1 MSDPPDSP
9 PAEDRPAPGG
19 RQAASLIR
27 GLAVDLSP
35 LRESRSYRL
44 LWIGQLVSLS
54 GTQLRL
60 VAIPYQIYLLTG
72 SSFDVGL
79 IGLFQAVPLISLALF
94 GGVIADTFD
103 RRRLLLVTQ
112 VGLACT
118 SAALAT
124 GTQLGLASVPFLY
137 AFTAIGAGFSA
148 VDGPAR
154 GSLTPNLVERRQFA
168 AAITLNQ
175 VLFQTAAI
183 AGPALAGVVILNL
196 GLAGAYWIDVGSFI
210 VAIVAV
216 AAMVVPPREPR
227 AHQPVMRALV
237 EGLSYLRANRILF
250 STFVLDFL
258 ATFFGSPR
266 ALFPFYADRIFAV
279 GPQGLGL
286 LFAAPGVGSLI
297 AALTSG
303 WTKRVRHQ
311 GVAVLLAVA
320 AWGLAIAGF
329 GLMNDGLFIPALV
342 FVALAQG
349 ADTVSAIFRSTI
361 LLTVVPDYLRGRL
374 VAISSMFFLGGPY
387 LGQVE
392 SGIVA
397 DLVSPVF
404 SVVSGG
410 VATLLSVVGVALWA
424 PEVISYRAPAP
435 QGKER
440 PTDA

>member
-1 MSDPPDSP
+1 
-9 PAEDRPAPGG
+9 
-19 RQAASLIR
+19 LI
-27 GLAVDLSP
+27 DISP
-35 LRESRSYRL
+35 LRESRSFRL
-44 LWIGQLVSLS
+44 LWLGQLVSLT

-60 VAIPYQIYLLTG
+60 VAIPYQIYLITG
-72 SSFDVGL
+72 SSLDVGL
-79 IGLFQAVPLISLALF
+79 IGLFQAIPLISLALF
-94 GGVIADTFD
+94 GGVIADRVD
-103 RRRLLLVTQ
+103 RRRLLIVTQ
-112 VGLACT
+112 IGLAAC
-118 SAALAT
+118 SAGLAI
-124 GTQLGLASVPFLY
+124 GTQLGFANVLYLY
-137 AFTAIGAGFSA
+137 AFTAIGAAFSA
-148 VDGPAR
+148 LDGPAR
-154 GSLTPNLVERRQFA
+154 GALTPSLVAREQLPA
-168 AAITLNQ
+168 AMALNQ

-183 AGPALAGVVILNL
+183 AGPALAGVVILTF
-196 GLAGAYWIDVGSFI
+196 GVAGAYWIDVASFV
-210 VAIVAV
+210 VAIGAVTALVA
-216 AAMVVPPREPR
+216 PPREIRVHP
-227 AHQPVMRALV
+227 PVGRALV
-237 EGLSYLRANRILF
+237 EGLAHFRANRILF
-250 STFVLDFL
+250 GTMLLDFF

-266 ALFPFYADRIFAV
+266 ALFPFYADRVFAV

-320 AWGLAIAGF
+320 AWGLAIVGF

-392 SGIVA
+392 SGVVA

-424 PEVISYRAPAP
+424 PEVITYRAPAP
-435 QGKER
+435 RGR
-440 PTDA
+440 GP

>member
-1 MSDPPDSP
+1 MID
-9 PAEDRPAPGG
+9 
-19 RQAASLIR
+19 
-27 GLAVDLSP
+27 VSP
-35 LRESRSYRL
+35 LRESRSFRL
-44 LWIGQLVSLS
+44 LWVGQLVSLT

-60 VAIPYQIYLLTG
+60 VAIPYQIYLITG
-72 SSFDVGL
+72 SSLDVGL
-79 IGLFQAVPLISLALF
+79 IGLFQAIPLVSLALF
-94 GGVIADTFD
+94 GGVIADRVD
-103 RRRLLLVTQ
+103 RRRLLIVTQ
-112 VGLACT
+112 IGLAAC
-118 SAALAT
+118 SAGLAI
-124 GTQLGLASVPFLY
+124 GTQLGFANVLYLY
-137 AFTAIGAGFSA
+137 AFTAIGAAFSA
-148 VDGPAR
+148 LDGPAR
-154 GSLTPNLVERRQFA
+154 GALTPSLVAREQLPA
-168 AAITLNQ
+168 AMALNQ

-183 AGPALAGVVILNL
+183 AGPALAGVVILTF
-196 GLAGAYWIDVGSFI
+196 GVAGAYWIDVASFV
-210 VAIVAV
+210 VAIGAVTALVA
-216 AAMVVPPREPR
+216 PPREIRVHP
-227 AHQPVMRALV
+227 PVGRALV
-237 EGLSYLRANRILF
+237 EGLAHFRANRILF
-250 STFVLDFL
+250 GTMLLDFL

-392 SGIVA
+392 SGVVA

>member
-1 MSDPPDSP
+1 M
-9 PAEDRPAPGG
+9 
-19 RQAASLIR
+19 
-27 GLAVDLSP
+27 
-35 LRESRSYRL
+35 
-44 LWIGQLVSLS
+44 LWLGQLVSLT

-60 VAIPYQIYLLTG
+60 VAIPYQIYLITG
-72 SSFDVGL
+72 SSLDVGL
-79 IGLFQAVPLISLALF
+79 IGLFQAIPLISLALF
-94 GGVIADTFD
+94 GGVIADRVD
-103 RRRLLLVTQ
+103 RRRLLIVTQ
-112 VGLACT
+112 IGLAAC
-118 SAALAT
+118 SAGLAI
-124 GTQLGLASVPFLY
+124 GTQLGFANVLYLY
-137 AFTAIGAGFSA
+137 AFTAIGAAFSA
-148 VDGPAR
+148 LDGPAR
-154 GSLTPNLVERRQFA
+154 GALTPSLVAREQLPA
-168 AAITLNQ
+168 AMALNQ

-183 AGPALAGVVILNL
+183 AGPALAGVVILTF
-196 GLAGAYWIDVGSFI
+196 GVAGAYWIDVASFV
-210 VAIVAV
+210 VAIGAVTALVA
-216 AAMVVPPREPR
+216 PPREIRVHP
-227 AHQPVMRALV
+227 PVGRALV
-237 EGLSYLRANRILF
+237 EGLAHFRANRILF
-250 STFVLDFL
+250 GTMLLDFF

-266 ALFPFYADRIFAV
+266 ALFPFYADRVFAV

-392 SGIVA
+392 SGVVA
-397 DLVSPVF
+397 DLVSPGF

-410 VATLLSVVGVALWA
+410 VATLLSVVGIALWA

-435 QGKER
+435 QLGER
-440 PTDA
+440 PSDA

>member
-1 MSDPPDSP
+1 VID
-9 PAEDRPAPGG
+9 
-19 RQAASLIR
+19 
-27 GLAVDLSP
+27 VSP
-35 LRESRSYRL
+35 LRESRSFRL
-44 LWIGQLVSLS
+44 LWVGQLVSLT

-60 VAIPYQIYLLTG
+60 VAIPYQIYLITG
-72 SSFDVGL
+72 SSLDVGL
-79 IGLFQAVPLISLALF
+79 IGLFQAIPLVSLALF
-94 GGVIADTFD
+94 GGVIADRVD
-103 RRRLLLVTQ
+103 RRRLLIVTQ
-112 VGLACT
+112 IGLAAC
-118 SAALAT
+118 SAGLAI
-124 GTQLGLASVPFLY
+124 GTQLGFANVLYLY
-137 AFTAIGAGFSA
+137 AFTAIGAAFSA
-148 VDGPAR
+148 LDGPAR
-154 GSLTPNLVERRQFA
+154 GALTPSLVAREQLPA
-168 AAITLNQ
+168 AMALNQ

-183 AGPALAGVVILNL
+183 AGPALAGVVILTF
-196 GLAGAYWIDVGSFI
+196 GVAGAYWIDVASFV
-210 VAIVAV
+210 VAIGAVTALVA
-216 AAMVVPPREPR
+216 PPREVR
-227 AHQPVMRALV
+227 VHLPVGRALV
-237 EGLSYLRANRILF
+237 EGLAHFRANRILF
-250 STFVLDFL
+250 GTMLLDFL

-392 SGIVA
+392 SGVVA

>member
-1 MSDPPDSP
+1 
-9 PAEDRPAPGG
+9 
-19 RQAASLIR
+19 LID
-27 GLAVDLSP
+27 VSP
-35 LRESRSYRL
+35 LRESRSFRL
-44 LWIGQLVSLS
+44 LWVGQLVSLT

-72 SSFDVGL
+72 SSLDVGL
-79 IGLFQAVPLISLALF
+79 IGLFQAIPLISLALF
-94 GGVIADTFD
+94 GGVIADRVD
-103 RRRLLLVTQ
+103 RRRLLIVTQ
-112 VGLACT
+112 VGLAAC
-118 SAALAT
+118 SAGLAI
-124 GTQLGLASVPFLY
+124 GTQLGFANVLY
-137 AFTAIGAGFSA
+137 LYMFTAIGAAFSA
-148 VDGPAR
+148 LDGPAR
-154 GSLTPNLVERRQFA
+154 GALTPSLVAREQLPA
-168 AAITLNQ
+168 AMALNQ

-183 AGPALAGVVILNL
+183 AGPALAGVVILTF
-196 GLAGAYWIDVGSFI
+196 GVAGAYWIDVASFA
-210 VAIVAV
+210 VAIGAVTALVAPAREIRV
-216 AAMVVPPREPR
+216 HPP
-227 AHQPVMRALV
+227 VGRALV
-237 EGLSYLRANRILF
+237 EGLAHFRANRILF
-250 STFVLDFL
+250 GTMLLDFL

-266 ALFPFYADRIFAV
+266 ALFPFYADRVFAV

-392 SGIVA
+392 SGVVA

-410 VATLLSVVGVALWA
+410 VATLLSVVGIALWA
-424 PEVISYRAPAP
+424 PEVQSYRAPAP
-435 QGKER
+435 R
-440 PTDA
+440 TA

>member
-1 MSDPPDSP
+1 MID
-9 PAEDRPAPGG
+9 
-19 RQAASLIR
+19 
-27 GLAVDLSP
+27 VSP
-35 LRESRSYRL
+35 LRESRSFRL
-44 LWIGQLVSLS
+44 LWVGQLVSLT

-60 VAIPYQIYLLTG
+60 VAIPYQIYLITG
-72 SSFDVGL
+72 SSLDVGL
-79 IGLFQAVPLISLALF
+79 IGLFQAIPLISLALF
-94 GGVIADTFD
+94 GGVIADRVD
-103 RRRLLLVTQ
+103 RRRLLIVTQ
-112 VGLACT
+112 IGLAAC
-118 SAALAT
+118 SAGLAI
-124 GTQLGLASVPFLY
+124 GTQLGFANVLYLY
-137 AFTAIGAGFSA
+137 AFTAIGAAFSA
-148 VDGPAR
+148 LDGPAR
-154 GSLTPNLVERRQFA
+154 GALTPSLVAREQLPA
-168 AAITLNQ
+168 AMALNQ

-183 AGPALAGVVILNL
+183 AGPALAGIVILTF
-196 GLAGAYWIDVGSFI
+196 GVAGAYWIDVASFV
-210 VAIVAV
+210 VAIAAVTALVA
-216 AAMVVPPREPR
+216 PPREIRIHP
-227 AHQPVMRALV
+227 PVGRALV
-237 EGLSYLRANRILF
+237 EGLAHFRANRILF
-250 STFVLDFL
+250 GTMLLDFL

-329 GLMNDGLFIPALV
+329 GPMNDGLFIPALV

-392 SGIVA
+392 SGVVA